1 MSVAHA
7 DTHWG
12 FDDVSVDRLY
22 TVEQAAALLGIGRT
36 KVYELVSSGR
46 LPSVT
51 IGRSRRIRRSA
62 LRVYIS
68 SLEQV
73 SS

>member
-46 LPSVT
+46 LPSRDDWAESAHT
-51 IGRSRRIRRSA
+51 AIGAAGLHQLTRTS
-62 LRVYIS
+62 
-68 SLEQV
+68 E
-73 SS
+73 